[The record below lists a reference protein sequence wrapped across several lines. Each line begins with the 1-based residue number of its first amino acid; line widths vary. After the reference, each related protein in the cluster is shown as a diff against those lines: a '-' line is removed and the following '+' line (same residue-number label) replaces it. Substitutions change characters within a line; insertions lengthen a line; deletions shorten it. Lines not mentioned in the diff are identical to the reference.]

1 MYHQKERKGN
11 DPSRKKKSNFIFEKE
26 RYLLSLETNIELYI
40 KWPKQMRLD
49 MFSICTIAIVR
60 SFKRKYDSSFLS
72 LKWRNLSILIEILL
86 ITYIDV
92 GQLSILFTPDN
103 SFFGDEKMIFKSKES
118 FPITNYQT

>member
-1 MYHQKERKGN
+1 
-11 DPSRKKKSNFIFEKE
+11 
-26 RYLLSLETNIELYI
+26 
-40 KWPKQMRLD
+40 MRLD

-60 SFKRKYDSSFLS
+60 SFKRKYDLSFLS

>member
-1 MYHQKERKGN
+1 
-11 DPSRKKKSNFIFEKE
+11 
-26 RYLLSLETNIELYI
+26 
-40 KWPKQMRLD
+40 MRLD

-72 LKWRNLSILIEILL
+72 LKSRNLSILIEILL

-118 FPITNYQT
+118 FPIHNKLSDVNKAYIDIIGNGQKFELTVTLDI